1 MADFSPEGL
10 VATLGEPESNLWLF
24 QRVVE
29 KYQPDEIAKTLEESR
44 TVNETGGELT
54 ADQSRKRT
62 FGGIFLRALKTLDP
76 ARMAPIL
83 QEQMQRRRKDQLA
96 SMREATEAAGL
107 DTVCPRELLGKFI
120 GKKGASVSRLRK
132 EAVAVG
138 CKITVE
144 ESGRI
149 RVEGPP
155 EEVGKVRT
163 KIQEKVSTLILETHA
178 GYHEQVLLSEWMTTG
193 HHGQHTEKWATTL
206 YSWITVTIE
215 HTPASLMES
224 TFERFVVATPQPVRQ
239 EILSHLI
246 DDPDFI
252 GSRKVREVLMRVIN
266 AVEASPPVTETST
279 APSLTEVGDI
289 AEGEGDS
296 RLCDIAEGGEG
307 AGDGDDSANAATST
321 RPEPEQNATIPSAG
335 GC

>member
-1 MADFSPEGL
+1 MADLSPEGL
-10 VATLGEPESNLWLF
+10 IATLGEPDSNLWLF

-29 KYQPDEIAKTLEESR
+29 KFQPDELTKTLDESR
-44 TVNETGGELT
+44 NVNETGGELT

-83 QEQMQRRRKDQLA
+83 NEQLQRRRKAELA
-96 SMREATEAAGL
+96 TMREGAEAAAE

-120 GKKGASVSRLRK
+120 GKKGAAVARLRK
-132 EAVAVG
+132 EGLAVG

-155 EEVGKVRT
+155 EEVGKVRS
-163 KIQEKVSTLILETHA
+163 KIQDKVSTLILETHQ
-178 GYHEQVLLSEWMTTG
+178 GYHEQVLLSEWMTAG
-193 HHGQHTEKWATTL
+193 HNGQHVDKWANTL
-206 YSWITVTIE
+206 YSWITITIE

-224 TFERFVVATPQPVRQ
+224 TFERFVSATPQHIRQ
-239 EILSHLI
+239 EIMTQLI
-246 DDPDFI
+246 NDPDFI
-252 GSRKVREVLMRVIN
+252 GSRKVREVLMNVIN
-266 AVEASPPVTETST
+266 VVESSPSVAETST
-279 APSLTEVGDI
+279 APSLTEVDG
-289 AEGEGDS
+289 
-296 RLCDIAEGGEG
+296 LCDIAEG
-307 AGDGDDSANAATST
+307 DGDADGSSAKAPTPA
-321 RPEPEQNATIPSAG
+321 RPEPPQDASTDAER